1 MRKPVTP
8 STGKGHTEASPHNR
22 EARRKAQAAKKKVQ
36 DSDNPEGLTE
46 APHNTLFGK
55 KKRSGDGG
63 DDAAPDAKAKPKQ
76 QKKKEVIKTDPA
88 VQAIAQRKKR
98 ERADS
103 ESAAAEQP
111 AAAAKWSK
119 PDGGASQQARS
130 KPHAEAVDASKHK
143 WERLR
148 SEKTSPED
156 RSKLIDEVLKLFTGK
171 VAEVLQKHDAARVLQ
186 SCFKHGDAAQRDTL
200 LRELKGG
207 VVGVARSHYGH
218 FLLLS
223 FVRHGS
229 AAHKAQILAEIK
241 GHVAELV
248 VHAEGSGVVQLAYTE
263 VATNAQRHQM
273 YVELWGREFALFRA
287 SELTSLAALFE
298 ADPAAKVRVLKR
310 LEITMTKAARKGLA
324 VTSLVQKGL
333 ADLLHFGDAEQRVE
347 LVNSLRDAAVHIMHT
362 RDGARIACGCL
373 RHGDAKDR
381 KAVLKALK
389 GFVPR
394 AAQDP
399 YGALV
404 LCAALRFVDDTVLL
418 GKAIWAE
425 LQPELAE
432 LAVTA
437 HGCLPLL
444 QLLAPASPRHFTP
457 EQLSIVGEADAAASK
472 KQPQQRAD
480 ELRRATLPA
489 LQALCAQHA
498 AALARSPHGHA
509 LFLEAVAATLRGEGG
524 GDDGDDDDGEG
535 DGEGGVGGG
544 ASAAA
549 VEAAAPM
556 LRALVAVV
564 CTAGEGEGLE
574 AHPLV
579 SHHVGARLLKRLAK
593 TAPGFAPLLL
603 QAMRKS
609 GKGGLAGWAQRGA
622 AWVVLAL
629 LEAPQS
635 SAQVC
640 DELAPA
646 LEQLAASEA
655 DGCRTLSA
663 ALRPLTTKGGRT
675 PKAAAAATPGSVK
688 KATPKKKASK

>member
-1 MRKPVTP
+1 MRKPITP
-8 STGKGHTEASPHNR
+8 TTGKGHTAASPHNR
-22 EARRKAQAAKKKVQ
+22 EARRKSQAAKKKVQ
-36 DSDNPEGLTE
+36 DSENPEGLTE

-63 DDAAPDAKAKPKQ
+63 DDDAPDAKAKPKQ

-111 AAAAKWSK
+111 AAAAVKWSK
-119 PDGGASQQARS
+119 PAEGGARKTAV

-457 EQLSIVGEADAAASK
+457 EQLGIVGEADAAASK
-472 KQPQQRAD
+472 KEPQQRAD

-524 GDDGDDDDGEG
+524 GDEGEDDDGDGG
-535 DGEGGVGGG
+535 DGGG
-544 ASAAA
+544 ASAAG

-564 CTAGEGEGLE
+564 CKAGEGEGLE

-635 SAQVC
+635 SAEVC
-640 DELAPA
+640 DELAPE

-663 ALRPLTTKGGRT
+663 ALRPLATKGGRT

-688 KATPKKKASK
+688 KATPKKKAQK